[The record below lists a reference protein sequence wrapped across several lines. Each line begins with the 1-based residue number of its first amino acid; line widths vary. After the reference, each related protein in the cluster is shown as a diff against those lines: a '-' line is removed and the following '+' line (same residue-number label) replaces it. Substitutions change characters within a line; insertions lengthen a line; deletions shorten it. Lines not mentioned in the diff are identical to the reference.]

1 MVDNSNKKS
10 SVYNT
15 LSKINVNEY
24 VEKKGN
30 FNYVSWANIVSVVKK
45 KYPGMTWGVDE
56 YEKSYKKENVVIT
69 EKRP

>member
-1 MVDNSNKKS
+1 MAESKKKVDN
-10 SVYNT
+10 VFET
-15 LSKINVNEY
+15 LSAINVNEY

-45 KYPGMTWGVDE
+45 KYPGMTWGVEE

-69 EKRP
+69 E